1 MSCYTAIL
9 KSVGGLALFQVA
21 NGAIDLCRHFFM
33 YFCEQKLRPNSFW
46 FVVVR
51 AIASMIMYLVL
62 GIALLYISEQDD
74 KKNTNNA
81 NTNNDGNSNNS
92 NSNSNNNNNDSN
104 NDKRNESSINSNS
117 SFK

>member
-74 KKNTNNA
+74 KKNTNN
-81 NTNNDGNSNNS
+81 DSNSNS
-92 NSNSNNNNNDSN
+92 NSNSNN
-104 NDKRNESSINSNS
+104 DKRNVSSINSNS
-117 SFK
+117 SHK

>member
-62 GIALLYISEQDD
+62 GIVLLYISEQDN

-81 NTNNDGNSNNS
+81 NTNNDS
-92 NSNSNNNNNDSN
+92 NSNSNNSN
-104 NDKRNESSINSNS
+104 NDKRNESFINSNS
-117 SFK
+117 SPK

>member
-74 KKNTNNA
+74 KKNTNN
-81 NTNNDGNSNNS
+81 DSN
-92 NSNSNNNNNDSN
+92 SN
-104 NDKRNESSINSNS
+104 NDKRNESSINYNS
-117 SFK
+117 SHK

>member
-74 KKNTNNA
+74 KKNTNN
-81 NTNNDGNSNNS
+81 DS
-92 NSNSNNNNNDSN
+92 NSNSN

-117 SFK
+117 SHK

>member
-21 NGAIDLCRHFFM
+21 NSAIDLCRHFFM

-62 GIALLYISEQDD
+62 GIALLYISEQDN
-74 KKNTNNA
+74 KKNTNN
-81 NTNNDGNSNNS
+81 DG
-92 NSNSNNNNNDSN
+92 SN

-117 SFK
+117 SPK

>member
-74 KKNTNNA
+74 KKNTNN
-81 NTNNDGNSNNS
+81 D
-92 NSNSNNNNNDSN
+92 SNSNN
-104 NDKRNESSINSNS
+104 DKQNVSSINSNS
-117 SFK
+117 SHK

>member
-92 NSNSNNNNNDSN
+92 NNSNNNSN

>member
-74 KKNTNNA
+74 KKNTNN
-81 NTNNDGNSNNS
+81 DSNSNS
-92 NSNSNNNNNDSN
+92 NSNSNN
-104 NDKRNESSINSNS
+104 DKRNASSINSNS
-117 SFK
+117 SHK

>member
-74 KKNTNNA
+74 KKNTNNT
-81 NTNNDGNSNNS
+81 NTNDSNSNNS
-92 NSNSNNNNNDSN
+92 NNNSNNDSN

>member
-74 KKNTNNA
+74 KKNTNNT
-81 NTNNDGNSNNS
+81 NTNDSNSNNS
-92 NSNSNNNNNDSN
+92 NNDSN

>member
-74 KKNTNNA
+74 KKSTNNT
-81 NTNNDGNSNNS
+81 NTNNDGNSS
-92 NSNSNNNNNDSN
+92 NDNDSN
-104 NDKRNESSINSNS
+104 NNKRNESSINSNS

>member
-62 GIALLYISEQDD
+62 GIALLYISEQND
-74 KKNTNNA
+74 KKNTNN
-81 NTNNDGNSNNS
+81 DSN
-92 NSNSNNNNNDSN
+92 SN
-104 NDKRNESSINSNS
+104 NDKRNVSSINSNS
-117 SFK
+117 SHK

>member
-62 GIALLYISEQDD
+62 GIALLYISEQDN
-74 KKNTNNA
+74 KENT
-81 NTNNDGNSNNS
+81 
-92 NSNSNNNNNDSN
+92 N

-117 SFK
+117 SPK

>member
-1 MSCYTAIL
+1 
-9 KSVGGLALFQVA
+9 
-21 NGAIDLCRHFFM
+21 M

-74 KKNTNNA
+74 KKNTNN
-81 NTNNDGNSNNS
+81 DSN
-92 NSNSNNNNNDSN
+92 SN
-104 NDKRNESSINSNS
+104 NDKRNVSSINSNS
-117 SFK
+117 SHK

>member
-74 KKNTNNA
+74 KKNTNNT
-81 NTNNDGNSNNS
+81 NTNNDGNSS
-92 NSNSNNNNNDSN
+92 NSNNDSN

>member
-1 MSCYTAIL
+1 MSCYTAII

-62 GIALLYISEQDD
+62 GVTLLYISEQDD
-74 KKNTNNA
+74 KKKNK
-81 NTNNDGNSNNS
+81 NDNERNSS
-92 NSNSNNNNNDSN
+92 
-104 NDKRNESSINSNS
+104 SSINSNS
-117 SFK
+117 DSS

>member
-1 MSCYTAIL
+1 MSCYIAIL

-74 KKNTNNA
+74 KKNTNNS
-81 NTNNDGNSNNS
+81 NTNNDGNNGNNG
-92 NSNSNNNNNDSN
+92 NSNNDSN

>member
-74 KKNTNNA
+74 KKNTNNT
-81 NTNNDGNSNNS
+81 NTNNDGNS
-92 NSNSNNNNNDSN
+92 SNSNNDNDNDSN
-104 NDKRNESSINSNS
+104 NKRNESSINSNS

>member
-62 GIALLYISEQDD
+62 GIELLYISEQDD
-74 KKNTNNA
+74 KKNTNN
-81 NTNNDGNSNNS
+81 DSN
-92 NSNSNNNNNDSN
+92 SN
-104 NDKRNESSINSNS
+104 NDKRNVSSINSNS
-117 SFK
+117 SHK

>member
-74 KKNTNNA
+74 KKNTNN
-81 NTNNDGNSNNS
+81 DSN
-92 NSNSNNNNNDSN
+92 SN
-104 NDKRNESSINSNS
+104 NDKRNVSSINSNS
-117 SFK
+117 SHK

>member
-51 AIASMIMYLVL
+51 AIASIIMYLVL

-74 KKNTNNA
+74 KKNTNN
-81 NTNNDGNSNNS
+81 DSN
-92 NSNSNNNNNDSN
+92 SN
-104 NDKRNESSINSNS
+104 NDKRNVSSINSNS
-117 SFK
+117 SHK

>member
-74 KKNTNNA
+74 KKNTNNT
-81 NTNNDGNSNNS
+81 NTNNDGNS
-92 NSNSNNNNNDSN
+92 SNNDNDSN

>member
-74 KKNTNNA
+74 KKNTNN
-81 NTNNDGNSNNS
+81 DSN
-92 NSNSNNNNNDSN
+92 SN

-117 SFK
+117 SHK

>member
-74 KKNTNNA
+74 KKNTNN
-81 NTNNDGNSNNS
+81 DSN
-92 NSNSNNNNNDSN
+92 SN
-104 NDKRNESSINSNS
+104 NDKRNVSSINSNS
-117 SFK
+117 

>member
-1 MSCYTAIL
+1 MSCYTAII

-21 NGAIDLCRHFFM
+21 NGAIELCRHFFM

-62 GIALLYISEQDD
+62 GITLLYISEQDD
-74 KKNTNNA
+74 KKKNGSNA
-81 NTNNDGNSNNS
+81 NTNVNSDNELNNS
-92 NSNSNNNNNDSN
+92 
-104 NDKRNESSINSNS
+104 SSINTTNSSNS
-117 SFK
+117 SSI

>member
-1 MSCYTAIL
+1 MSCYTAII

-62 GIALLYISEQDD
+62 GITLLYISEQDD
-74 KKNTNNA
+74 KKKNSDNERNNI
-81 NTNNDGNSNNS
+81 SSIKSNS
-92 NSNSNNNNNDSN
+92 NSNSST
-104 NDKRNESSINSNS
+104 
-117 SFK
+117 

>member
-62 GIALLYISEQDD
+62 GIALLYISEQDN
-74 KKNTNNA
+74 KKNT
-81 NTNNDGNSNNS
+81 
-92 NSNSNNNNNDSN
+92 N

-117 SFK
+117 SPK

>member
-74 KKNTNNA
+74 KKNTNN
-81 NTNNDGNSNNS
+81 DSN
-92 NSNSNNNNNDSN
+92 SN

-117 SFK
+117 SPK

>member
-81 NTNNDGNSNNS
+81 NTDNDSNS
-92 NSNSNNNNNDSN
+92 NSNSNNNDINSN
-104 NDKRNESSINSNS
+104 KLNESSINSNS
-117 SFK
+117 

>member
-9 KSVGGLALFQVA
+9 KSVGGLALFQDA

-81 NTNNDGNSNNS
+81 S
-92 NSNSNNNNNDSN
+92 NSN
-104 NDKRNESSINSNS
+104 KLNESSINSNS
-117 SFK
+117 